1 MGTWKHRTMG
11 TQDIGAEPQEYR
23 TLKTMDTLQRT
34 AMGSLSHQIETT
46 TSNDFMNLFT
56 NKIFFTIRQIII
68 NNTLTDVTFSTATFS
83 TILFFQT
90 PFFLLILLS
99 SFQQTDSDSGLIYV
113 LVLLLLN
120 VAVDTVNHNILLE
133 ITACC

>member
-56 NKIFFTIRQIII
+56 NKKFFTIRQIII